1 MAVLLQRPWSWFG
14 PGNTF
19 GADLPLLRDSLALAM
34 GNFTRFATLAMI
46 TMR

>member
-1 MAVLLQRPWSWFG
+1 MASLLQRPWSWFG

-19 GADLPLLRDSLALAM
+19 GADLLLRDSLALAIW
-34 GNFTRFATLAMI
+34 NFTRFATLAMI